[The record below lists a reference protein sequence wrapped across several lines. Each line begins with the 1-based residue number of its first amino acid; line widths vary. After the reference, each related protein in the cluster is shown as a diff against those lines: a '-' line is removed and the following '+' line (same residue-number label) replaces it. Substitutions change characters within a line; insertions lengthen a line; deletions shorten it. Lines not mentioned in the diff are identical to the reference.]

1 MIQQMIKIDKK
12 DLELKKNILEKTR
25 IFLKQE
31 FVGIDYVI
39 DELIDLISVW
49 YMMPQVLTRPLI
61 INLWGMTGVG
71 KTDLIRKLVSQ
82 IDFQERFME
91 IELSNNSN
99 SYYSNVARHLQN
111 YGLIDGK
118 PSIVLFD
125 EIQKFASIDAD
136 GKMIVNTQF
145 QDFWELLSDGRVSRK
160 ESRTE
165 IDSYLK
171 TMMFNSSK
179 KNMKDKT
186 LKEGEIN
193 NDDYELNY
201 WDLERAEQYFNLEI
215 DIDAATGMRQSD
227 LNNILQSQIG
237 NKKNYEPYNL
247 SQSLIFICGNLDDA
261 YSVARSTSNADLDAD
276 IFYELTSKINIID
289 VKNTLTKVFRPE
301 QVARFGNIHLIY
313 RSLSE
318 KSYRQMIDLRLKKII
333 AKQKEIFGITI
344 VIDNSI
350 KLLIYNNGVF
360 PVQGVRPLFSTITEI
375 VEVNLANIVFN
386 CLMQNVKKIT
396 MKYDESNKIITATN
410 VNTVIYE
417 MNYSGKL
424 DKIRNE
430 ANTDLVSMI
439 SVHEAG
445 HGVAYSILFGLAP
458 LQLKSKITSTTI
470 GGFTFPHFINPSKN
484 NIVNRIKVL
493 LAGGIAEEL
502 IFGKQKAST
511 GRLSDRI
518 EATKLATEYMLVDA
532 FGDYNGWYDRDN
544 RMAMAPN
551 QKQFDSIEAM
561 ISALVIETNEL
572 LEHNKDYLIA
582 LSKELDKAGSLE
594 PESIIAI
601 AKQFELKLIS
611 KDQDSIHID
620 SYKKILNK

>member
-1 MIQQMIKIDKK
+1 MIKIDKK
-12 DLELKKNILEKTR
+12 DLELKKILLEKTR
-25 IFLKQE
+25 IYLKKE

-39 DELIDLISVW
+39 DELIDLITVW
-49 YMMPQVLTRPLI
+49 FVMPQVLTRPLI

-71 KTDLIRKLVSQ
+71 KTDLIRKLITQ
-82 IDFQERFME
+82 IEFQERFME

-99 SYYSNVARHLQN
+99 SYYSTVARHLQN
-111 YGLIDGK
+111 YGLVDGN
-118 PSIVLFD
+118 PSVILFD

-179 KNMKDKT
+179 KNYKDNN

-201 WDLERAEQYFNLEI
+201 WDLERAEQFFNL
-215 DIDAATGMRQSD
+215 DIDMDVASGMKQSD
-227 LNNILQSQIG
+227 LNNMLKSQIG

-301 QVARFGNIHLIY
+301 QVARFGNTHLIY

-318 KSYRQMIDLRLKKII
+318 NSYRQMIELRLTKII

-344 VIDNSI
+344 TVD
-350 KLLIYNNGVF
+350 KTVKELIYNNGVF

-386 CLMQNVKKIT
+386 CLMADIKKVNVTYDNSKKLIL
-396 MKYDESNKIITATN
+396 ATN
-410 VNTVIYE
+410 GKTELYSSK
-417 MNYSGKL
+417 YSGKL

-430 ANTDLVSMI
+430 ANIDLVSMI

-445 HGVAYSILFGLAP
+445 HGVAYSVLFGLAP

-470 GGFTFPHFINPSKN
+470 GGFTFPHFINPSKD
-484 NIVNRIKVL
+484 NIINRIKVL
-493 LAGGIAEEL
+493 LAGGLAEEL
-502 IFGKQKAST
+502 VFGAQKAST
-511 GRLSDRI
+511 GRISDRI
-518 EATKLATEYMLVDA
+518 ETTRLATEYMLADG
-532 FGDYNGWYDRDN
+532 FGDYDGWYDRDN
-544 RMAMAPN
+544 RSALTPN

-561 ISALVIETNEL
+561 IKNLVEETNTL
-572 LEHNKDYLIA
+572 LLANKDYLID
-582 LSKELDKAGSLE
+582 LSKELDKEGNLN
-594 PESIIAI
+594 PDQIITV
-601 AKQFELKLIS
+601 AKRYKLKLIN
-611 KDQDSIHID
+611 KEQDSIHID
-620 SYKKILNK
+620 NYKKLLNK

>member
-1 MIQQMIKIDKK
+1 MIKIDKK

-25 IFLKQE
+25 IFLKKE
-31 FVGIDYVI
+31 FVGIDDVI
-39 DELIDLISVW
+39 NELIDLISVW
-49 YMMPQVLTRPLI
+49 YIMPQVLTRPLI

-82 IDFQERFME
+82 IEFQERFME

-99 SYYSNVARHLQN
+99 SYYSTVARHLQN
-111 YGLIDGK
+111 YGLVDGK
-118 PSIVLFD
+118 PSIILFD

-171 TMMFNSSK
+171 TMMFNTSK
-179 KNMKDKT
+179 KNMKDKS
-186 LKEGEIN
+186 LKEGEV
-193 NDDYELNY
+193 NDSDYELNY
-201 WDLERAEQYFNLEI
+201 WDLERAEQFFNL
-215 DIDAATGMRQSD
+215 DIDMDIASGMKQSD
-227 LNNILQSQIG
+227 LNNMLKSQVG

-276 IFYELTSKINIID
+276 IFFELTSKINIID

-301 QVARFGNIHLIY
+301 QVARFGNTHLIY

-318 KSYRQMIDLRLKKII
+318 ASYRQMIDLRLKKII

-344 VIDNSI
+344 SIDNTI
-350 KLLIYNNGVF
+350 KTLIYNNGVF

-386 CLMQNVKKIT
+386 CLMKDIKKVT
-396 MKYDESNKIITATN
+396 VKYDETKKIITAN
-410 VNTVIYE
+410 SDKESIYE
-417 MNYSGKL
+417 MKYSGKL

-430 ANTDLVSMI
+430 TNTDLVSMI

-445 HGVAYSILFGLAP
+445 HGVAYSILFNLAP

-470 GGFTFPHFINPSKN
+470 GGFTFPHFINPSKDN
-484 NIVNRIKVL
+484 LINRIKVL
-493 LAGGIAEEL
+493 LAGGLAEEL
-502 IFGKQKAST
+502 IFGANKAST
-511 GRLSDRI
+511 GRYSDRI
-518 EATKLATEYMLVDA
+518 ETTKLATEYMLADA

-544 RMAMAPN
+544 RSAMAPN
-551 QKQFDSIEAM
+551 QKQFDSIEEM
-561 ISALVIETNEL
+561 ISKLVQETNEL
-572 LEHNKDYLIA
+572 LIANKDYLVA
-582 LSKELDKAGSLE
+582 LSKELDKQGSLE
-594 PESIIAI
+594 PPQIIEI
-601 AKQFELKLIS
+601 AKKFKLKLIS

-620 SYKKILNK
+620 DYKDILNK

>member
-1 MIQQMIKIDKK
+1 MLKIDKK
-12 DLELKKNILEKTR
+12 DLELKKSILEKTR
-25 IFLKQE
+25 IYLKKE

-39 DELIDLISVW
+39 DELIELITVW
-49 YMMPQVLTRPLI
+49 YVMPQVLTRPMI

-82 IDFQERFME
+82 IEFQERFME
-91 IELSNNSN
+91 VELSNNSN
-99 SYYSNVARHLQN
+99 SYYSTVARYLQN

-118 PSIVLFD
+118 PSIILFD

-145 QDFWELLSDGRVSRK
+145 QDFWELLSDGRVSKK

-171 TMMFNSSK
+171 TMMFNTSK
-179 KNMKDKT
+179 KNYKDKN
-186 LKEGEIN
+186 LKEGEVN
-193 NDDYELNY
+193 NEDYELNY
-201 WDLERAEQYFNLEI
+201 WDLERAEQFFNLDLDL
-215 DIDAATGMRQSD
+215 DIASGMKQSD
-227 LNNILQSQIG
+227 LNNMLKSQVG
-237 NKKNYEPYNL
+237 NKKNYEPFNL

-261 YSVARSTSNADLDAD
+261 YSVARATSNADLDAD

-301 QVARFGNIHLIY
+301 QVARFGNTHLIY

-318 KSYRQMIDLRLKKII
+318 KSYRQMIDLRLTKII

-344 VIDNSI
+344 TID
-350 KLLIYNNGVF
+350 KTVKELIYNNGVF

-386 CLMQNVKKIT
+386 CLMADVKKVNVTYDNVEKMLIAMDGKT
-396 MKYDESNKIITATN
+396 SLYSMKYN
-410 VNTVIYE
+410 
-417 MNYSGKL
+417 GKL

-430 ANTDLVSMI
+430 ANIDLVSMI

-445 HGVAYSILFGLAP
+445 HGVAYSVLFGLAP

-484 NIVNRIKVL
+484 NIINRIKVL
-493 LAGGIAEEL
+493 LAGGLAEEL
-502 IFGKQKAST
+502 IFGAEKTST
-511 GRLSDRI
+511 GRISDRI
-518 EATKLATEYMLVDA
+518 ETTRLATEFMLSNA
-532 FGDYNGWYDRDN
+532 FGDYDGWYDRDN
-544 RMAMAPN
+544 RSAMTPN

-561 ISALVIETNEL
+561 IKNLVEETNAL
-572 LEHNKDYLIA
+572 LVANKDYLLD
-582 LSKELDKAGSLE
+582 LSKELDKAGNLN
-594 PESIIAI
+594 PDQILVI
-601 AKQFELKLIS
+601 AKRHKLKLIV
-611 KDQDSIHID
+611 KEQDSIHID
-620 SYKKILNK
+620 EYKKILNK

>member
-1 MIQQMIKIDKK
+1 MIKIDKK

-25 IFLKQE
+25 IFLKKE
-31 FVGIDYVI
+31 FVGIDEVI
-39 DELIDLISVW
+39 NELIDLISVW
-49 YMMPQVLTRPLI
+49 YIMPQVLTRPLI

-82 IDFQERFME
+82 IEFQERFME

-99 SYYSNVARHLQN
+99 SYYSTVARHLQN
-111 YGLIDGK
+111 YGLVDGK
-118 PSIVLFD
+118 PSIILFD

-171 TMMFNSSK
+171 TMMFNTSK
-179 KNMKDKT
+179 KNMKDKS
-186 LKEGEIN
+186 LKEGEV
-193 NDDYELNY
+193 NDSDYELNY
-201 WDLERAEQYFNLEI
+201 WDLERAEQFFNL
-215 DIDAATGMRQSD
+215 DIDMDIASGMKQSD
-227 LNNILQSQIG
+227 LNNMLKSQVG

-276 IFYELTSKINIID
+276 IFFELTSKINIID

-301 QVARFGNIHLIY
+301 QVARFGNTHLIY

-318 KSYRQMIDLRLKKII
+318 ASYRQMIELRLKKII

-344 VIDNSI
+344 TIDNSI
-350 KLLIYNNGVF
+350 KTLIYNNGVF

-386 CLMQNVKKIT
+386 CLMKDIKKVT
-396 MKYDESNKIITATN
+396 VKYDETKKIITAN
-410 VNTVIYE
+410 SDKESIYE
-417 MNYSGKL
+417 MKYSGKL

-430 ANTDLVSMI
+430 TNSDLVSMI

-445 HGVAYSILFGLAP
+445 HGVAYSILFNLAP

-470 GGFTFPHFINPSKN
+470 GGFTFPHFINPSKDN
-484 NIVNRIKVL
+484 LINRIKVL
-493 LAGGIAEEL
+493 LAGGLAEEL
-502 IFGKQKAST
+502 IFGADKAST
-511 GRLSDRI
+511 GRYSDRI
-518 EATKLATEYMLVDA
+518 ETTKLATEYMLADA

-544 RMAMAPN
+544 RSAMAPN
-551 QKQFDSIEAM
+551 QKQFDSIEEM
-561 ISALVIETNEL
+561 ISKLVQETNEL
-572 LEHNKDYLIA
+572 LITNKDYLIA
-582 LSKELDKAGSLE
+582 LSKELDKLGSLE
-594 PESIIAI
+594 PPQIIEI
-601 AKQFELKLIS
+601 AKKFKLKLIS

-620 SYKKILNK
+620 DYKDILNK

>member
-1 MIQQMIKIDKK
+1 MIKIDKVN
-12 DLELKKNILEKTR
+12 LELKKNILEKTR
-25 IFLKQE
+25 IYLKKE

-49 YMMPQVLTRPLI
+49 YIMPQVLTRPLI

-71 KTDLIRKLVSQ
+71 KTDLIRKLVTQ

-91 IELSNNSN
+91 VELSNNSN
-99 SYYSNVARHLQN
+99 SYFSTVARHLQN
-111 YGLIDGK
+111 YGLVDGK
-118 PSIVLFD
+118 PSIILFD
-125 EIQKFASIDAD
+125 EIQKFASIDGD

-145 QDFWELLSDGRVSRK
+145 QDFWELLSDGRVSKK
-160 ESRTE
+160 ETRTE

-171 TMMFNSSK
+171 NMMFSSSK
-179 KNMKDKT
+179 RNLKEKT
-186 LKEGEIN
+186 LKDGEIN
-193 NDDYELNY
+193 NEDYELSY
-201 WDLERAEQYFNLEI
+201 WDLERAEQYFNIELDMEE
-215 DIDAATGMRQSD
+215 ASNMKQSD
-227 LNNILQSQIG
+227 LYKALSSQVG
-237 NKKNYEPYNL
+237 NKKNYEPFNL

-301 QVARFGNIHLIY
+301 QVARFGNTHLIY

-318 KSYRQMIDLRLKKII
+318 QSYREMIDLRLKKII

-344 VIDNSI
+344 SIDKSV
-350 KLLIYNNGVF
+350 KELIYNNGVF

-375 VEVNLANIVFN
+375 VEVSLANIVFN
-386 CLMQNVKKIT
+386 CLMKDVKKVV
-396 MKYDESNKIITATN
+396 MKYDTTKKFITAN
-410 VNTVIYE
+410 DSSGIIYE
-417 MNYSGKL
+417 MKYNGKL

-430 ANTDLVSMI
+430 ANIDLVSMI

-445 HGVAYSILFGLAP
+445 HGVVYSLLFNLAP

-470 GGFTFPHFINPSKN
+470 GGFTFPHFINPSKDN
-484 NIVNRIKVL
+484 LINRIKVL

-502 IFGKQKAST
+502 IFGKSKAST

-518 EATKLATEYMLVDA
+518 ETTKLATEYMLADA

-544 RMAMAPN
+544 RQAMAPN

-561 ISALVIETNEL
+561 ISILVNETEKL
-572 LEHNKDYLIA
+572 LVDNKDYLIE
-582 LSKELDKAGSLE
+582 LSQVLDKKGSLE
-594 PESIIAI
+594 PFQIIEV
-601 AKQFELKLIS
+601 AKKFKLNLVNQE
-611 KDQDSIHID
+611 QDSIHID
-620 SYKKILNK
+620 GYSNILNK

>member
-1 MIQQMIKIDKK
+1 MIKIDKK

-25 IFLKQE
+25 IFLKKE
-31 FVGIDYVI
+31 FVGIDEVI
-39 DELIDLISVW
+39 NELIDLISVW
-49 YMMPQVLTRPLI
+49 YIMPQVLTRPLI

-82 IDFQERFME
+82 IEFQERFME

-99 SYYSNVARHLQN
+99 SYYSTVARHLQN
-111 YGLIDGK
+111 YGLVDGK
-118 PSIVLFD
+118 PSIILFD

-171 TMMFNSSK
+171 TMMFNTSK
-179 KNMKDKT
+179 KNMKDKS
-186 LKEGEIN
+186 LKEGEV
-193 NDDYELNY
+193 NDSDYELNY
-201 WDLERAEQYFNLEI
+201 WDLERAEQFFNL
-215 DIDAATGMRQSD
+215 DIDMDIASGMKQSD
-227 LNNILQSQIG
+227 LNNMLKSQVG

-276 IFYELTSKINIID
+276 IFFELTSKINIID

-301 QVARFGNIHLIY
+301 QVARFGNTHLIY

-318 KSYRQMIDLRLKKII
+318 ASYRQMIELRLKKII

-344 VIDNSI
+344 TIDNSI
-350 KLLIYNNGVF
+350 KTLIYNNGVF

-386 CLMQNVKKIT
+386 CLMKDIKKVT
-396 MKYDESNKIITATN
+396 VKYDETKKIITAN
-410 VNTVIYE
+410 SDKESIYE
-417 MNYSGKL
+417 MKYSGKL

-430 ANTDLVSMI
+430 TNSDLVSMI

-445 HGVAYSILFGLAP
+445 HGVAYSILFNLAP

-470 GGFTFPHFINPSKN
+470 GGFTFPHFINPSKDN
-484 NIVNRIKVL
+484 LLNRIKVL
-493 LAGGIAEEL
+493 LAGGLAEEL
-502 IFGKQKAST
+502 IFGADKAST
-511 GRLSDRI
+511 GRYSDRI
-518 EATKLATEYMLVDA
+518 ETTKLATEYMLADA

-544 RMAMAPN
+544 RSAMAPN
-551 QKQFDSIEAM
+551 QKQFDSIEEM
-561 ISALVIETNEL
+561 ISKLVQETNEL
-572 LEHNKDYLIA
+572 LITNKDYLIA
-582 LSKELDKAGSLE
+582 LSKELDKLGSLE
-594 PESIIAI
+594 PPQIIEI
-601 AKQFELKLIS
+601 AKKFKLKLIS

-620 SYKKILNK
+620 DYKDILNK